1 MSQSN
6 SDNNSAKRHHLS
18 AWHWFLL
25 ALLAV
30 GAALILKQSYTAPY
44 RSTEGSVF
52 DTTFTVKYK
61 WADQLDNEILACLK
75 TIDRSLSMFNDSS
88 LVSRINRGETDE
100 VDATFIDVYNIAR
113 QVSDN
118 TDGYFDVTVKP
129 LVDAWGFGMRER
141 HFPEQREIDS
151 ILAITGYKKLS
162 LDGHR
167 LVKADKRAT
176 VDFSAVAKG
185 YACDMVARMLK
196 NIGITDYMVEIGGEI
211 ACHGKGK
218 EADGWLIGITKP
230 SDDSIAMSH
239 GIQTRLLLKERCIA
253 TSGNY
258 YRFYYREG
266 RKVAHTI
273 NPHTGQPV
281 IHTLLSATVIA
292 PTTAKADAYATAFMA
307 AGVDS
312 TKLLLGRDKS
322 IDVYMIYADD
332 NGDMHTWASDGF
344 KKYIYS
350 E

>member
-6 SDNNSAKRHHLS
+6 SDNTTATRRHLS
-18 AWHWFLL
+18 AWHWLLL
-25 ALLAV
+25 ALLAI
-30 GAALILKQSYTAPY
+30 GAALILRQSYTAPY
-44 RSTEGSVF
+44 HTTEGKAF
-52 DTTFTVKYK
+52 NTTFTVKYK
-61 WADQLDNEILACLK
+61 WADQLDNEILSCLK
-75 TIDRSLSMFNDSS
+75 SIDGSLSMFSDSS
-88 LVSRINRGETDE
+88 LIARINRGETDE
-100 VDATFIDVYNIAR
+100 VDATFIEVYNIAR

-129 LVDAWGFGMRER
+129 LVDAWGFGTKEK
-141 HFPEQREIDS
+141 HFPEQDEIDS
-151 ILAITGYKKLS
+151 LLVITGYKKLS
-162 LDGHR
+162 LSGHR
-167 LVKADKRAT
+167 LVKVEPRIT
-176 VDFSAVAKG
+176 IDFSGVAKG

-196 NIGITDYMVEIGGEI
+196 NLGVTDYMVEIGGEI

-218 EADGWLIGITKP
+218 DNDGWLIGITKP
-230 SDDSIAMSH
+230 AEDSLAASH
-239 GIQTRLLLKERCIA
+239 GIQTRLLLNERCIA

-258 YRFYYREG
+258 YRFYYKNG

-292 PTTAKADAYATAFMA
+292 SSTAKADAYATAFMA

-312 TKLLLGRDKS
+312 TKLLMSRDKS

-332 NGDMHTWASDGF
+332 GGKLHTWISDGF
-344 KKYIYS
+344 RKHIYN